1 MAEAIQFL
9 PLLIPFCLPILY
21 DLFGNW
27 FYIGYTK
34 FQSGFTF
41 SCIITGAFMV
51 KQTTNV
57 IIKTSPVSIDSTNT
71 TPIFEECSL
80 LCHVP
85 STVTPTL
92 AISLSLSVTSMFP
105 GFSDIIMIINPL
117 TTNVQHHIEN
127 SQLICNAN
135 KLFGFYMMG
144 NIDR

>member
-9 PLLIPFCLPILY
+9 PLLIPFCLLILY

-27 FYIGYTK
+27 FCIGYTK

-41 SCIITGAFMV
+41 SFIITE
-51 KQTTNV
+51 QTTNV
-57 IIKTSPVSIDSTNT
+57 IIKTSSVSIDSTNT

-92 AISLSLSVTSMFP
+92 AISLSLSVTSIFP

-117 TTNVQHHIEN
+117 TTNVRHHIEN

-144 NIDR
+144 NIGR